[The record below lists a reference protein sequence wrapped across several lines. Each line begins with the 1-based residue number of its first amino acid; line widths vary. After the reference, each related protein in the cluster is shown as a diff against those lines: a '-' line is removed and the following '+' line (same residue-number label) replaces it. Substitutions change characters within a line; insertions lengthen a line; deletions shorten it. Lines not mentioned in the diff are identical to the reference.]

1 MTNQRLTDSAGSVAS
16 QSTGVSLVSDF
27 LTCPANELA
36 FEVIR
41 HLADGRQEGYA
52 PLLLMGESGTGKS
65 MLLDVLEQESRRR
78 RADLKVTRLTGA
90 DLKRL
95 VGQLRRASID
105 DTAVFQA
112 GRRRTEFEDWADLR
126 YRLRQ
131 AELLLID
138 GLDELAGFPTAIEQ
152 LELAI
157 DHSFYQNSIVVFTAR
172 SLPATG
178 EDWPTRLVSIIGG
191 GLVVRLGLPDEN
203 TRRRFILRWSAARSL
218 AIEPALVEEMA
229 SENLNFRTLKG
240 RLEMLQLK
248 SRMDARPINQALV
261 ESLKETRQMEPTG
274 NAQPDIREVAKLVAR
289 TTKVKLQD
297 LLGPARYPNLVR
309 PRHMAIYL
317 ADQLT
322 GLSREKISQFF
333 GDRDP
338 ATIRHAIRQMQEG
351 RINDIELNDMLTSLK
366 AELTKPHSP
375 N

>member
-1 MTNQRLTDSAGSVAS
+1 VTNQRLTDSAGSVAS
-16 QSTGVSLVSDF
+16 QSTGGSLISDF
-27 LTCPANELA
+27 LTCPGNELA

-41 HLADGRQEGYA
+41 LLADGRQEGYS

-65 MLLDVLEQESRRR
+65 MLLDMLEQESRRR
-78 RADLKVTRLTGA
+78 RTELKVTRLTGA

-112 GRRRTEFEDWADLR
+112 GRRRSDFEDWADLR

-138 GLDELAGFPTAIEQ
+138 DIDELAGFPSAIEQ
-152 LELAI
+152 LALAV

-178 EDWPTRLVSIIGG
+178 DDWSTRLVSIIGG
-191 GLVVRLGLPDEN
+191 GLVVRVGLPDEN
-203 TRRRFILRWSAARSL
+203 ARRRFILRWSAARSL

-229 SENLNFRTLKG
+229 GENLNFRTLKG
-240 RLEMLQLK
+240 RLEMLQMK

-261 ESLKETRQMEPTG
+261 ESLKVSRQIEH
-274 NAQPDIREVAKLVAR
+274 ADESKPDIRDIAKLVAR
-289 TTKVKLQD
+289 SCKVKLHD
-297 LLGPARYPNLVR
+297 ILGAARYPNIVR
-309 PRHMAIYL
+309 PRHIAIYL
-317 ADQLT
+317 ADQLS
-322 GLSREKISQFF
+322 GLSREKISLFF
-333 GDRDP
+333 GNRDP

-351 RINDIELNDMLTSLK
+351 RVNDMELNDLLNNLT
-366 AELTKPHSP
+366 AELTKTGSP

>member
-1 MTNQRLTDSAGSVAS
+1 MTNQRPTDSAASVS
-16 QSTGVSLVSDF
+16 NQSSGVSLVSDF
-27 LTCPANELA
+27 LTCPGNELA

-41 HLADGRQEGYA
+41 HLSDGRQEGYS
-52 PLLLMGESGTGKS
+52 PLLLMGESGTGKT

-78 RADLKVTRLTGA
+78 RADLKVTRLSGA

-112 GRRRTEFEDWADLR
+112 GRRRAEFEDWADMR
-126 YRLRQ
+126 YRLRE

-138 GLDELAGFPTAIEQ
+138 GLDELAGFPTSVEQ

-178 EDWPTRLVSIIGG
+178 EDWPSRLVSIVGG

-203 TRRRFILRWSAARSL
+203 ARRRFILRWSAARSL
-218 AIEPALVEEMA
+218 AIEPALVEQMA

-240 RLEMLQLK
+240 RLEMLQMK
-248 SRMDARPINQALV
+248 SRIDAAPINQSLV
-261 ESLKETRQMEPTG
+261 ESLKETRQLAPAG
-274 NAQPDIREVAKLVAR
+274 PARPDIRDVAKLVAR
-289 TTKVKLQD
+289 TTKVKLHEM
-297 LLGPARYPNLVR
+297 LGPARYPNLVR
-309 PRHMAIYL
+309 PRHIAIYL

-338 ATIRHAIRQMQEG
+338 ATIRHAIRQMHDG
-351 RINDIELNDMLTSLK
+351 RQNDLALNDLLTSLT
-366 AELTKPHSP
+366 ADLTKPGSP